1 MISKLLNGSFT
12 PNFKSIGGALYVKQ
26 RQQLSLQQKNNANTL
41 SETSGL
47 LKSEVDMLRET
58 WEAFK
63 TEDMVVHFI

>member
-1 MISKLLNGSFT
+1 MEVSPQISRASVVLFMC
-12 PNFKSIGGALYVKQ
+12 KQ
-26 RQQLSLQQKNNANTL
+26 RQLLSLQQKNNANTL